1 MEIKFLE
8 DILISNECSSLIRE
22 NEEVLF
28 SFIPELGLSKGFN
41 QNNEWHIY
49 DVYNHTLKVLDNLP
63 NNIILRYVGLFHDLG
78 KVKTYT
84 EDSDGVGHF
93 FGHWEESRKI
103 FLDFC
108 KRNNITGDL
117 VDIVSRLIYYHD
129 INFNKI
135 TESDLKAFLETFSV
149 DDIKLLFIIK
159 RADLLAQNP
168 KFHYLLDEYK
178 VLEEKLI
185 NLKNI

>member
-1 MEIKFLE
+1 MGINFLE
-8 DILISNECSSLIRE
+8 EILISNKCSSLIKE
-22 NEEVLF
+22 FEEEIF
-28 SFIPELGLSKGFN
+28 SFIPELGLCKGFI

-49 DVYNHTLKVLDNLP
+49 DVYDHTIKVLENLP

-78 KVKTYT
+78 KVKTYSVD
-84 EDSDGVGHF
+84 ENGVGHF
-93 FGHWEESRKI
+93 FGHWEESRNI

-117 VDIVSRLIYYHD
+117 VGIVSKLIFYHD
-129 INFNKI
+129 INFDKI
-135 TESDLKAFLETFSV
+135 TESDLEAFLDEFTI

-159 RADLLAQNP
+159 RADLMAQNP
-168 KFHYLLDEYK
+168 KYHYLLEEYD

-185 NLKNI
+185 KMK

>member
-1 MEIKFLE
+1 MIKFLE
-8 DILISNECSSLIRE
+8 KILLSDDCSSLIRE
-22 NEEVLF
+22 NEEKLF
-28 SFIPELGLSKGFN
+28 SFIPELGLCKGFD
-41 QNNEWHIY
+41 QNNEWLIY
-49 DVYNHTLKVLDNLP
+49 DVYDHTLKVLDNLP

-84 EDSDGVGHF
+84 EDDNGVGHF
-93 FGHWEESRKI
+93 FGHWEESRNI

-108 KRNNITGDL
+108 KRNNISGDL

-159 RADLLAQNP
+159 EADLLAQNP
-168 KFHYLLDEYK
+168 KFHYILDEYK
-178 VLEEKLI
+178 ELEERLI
-185 NLKNI
+185 KLKNI